1 MSNRCPGEPSN
12 TEIYNANVPPLAP
25 PMVSLVGT
33 VRESGTKIFRLE
45 VNNYVGKDENNQAK
59 HSTVQIR
66 CATQSTPRW
75 KSFRAPKA
83 NQLVQIYGECSN
95 VLESVLPK

>member
-1 MSNRCPGEPSN
+1 MSNRCPGDPSN
-12 TEIYNANVPPLAP
+12 PKIYNVNVPPLAP

-45 VNNYVGKDENNQAK
+45 VNNYVGKDAENQAK
-59 HSTVQIR
+59 HSIVQIR
-66 CATQSTPRW
+66 CATQSTARW

-83 NQLVQIYGECSN
+83 NQLVQVYGECWN
-95 VLESVLPK
+95 VSESLLPK